1 MQCVNCPN
9 ICEEFEKHAEFND
22 WFLVN
27 DKNYCMSCYKKI
39 VDEITEYIKE
49 EKEKKEYLR
58 THPPHSYKLKDF
70 LNENISKEDLIG
82 CIRFS
87 NSDLFDK
94 FNLDDMT
101 RDEIYDYMSKN
112 YCYNIW
118 KDLLHWNGVSN

>member
-1 MQCVNCPN
+1 MQCIDCPN
-9 ICEEFEKHAEFND
+9 IYEEFEKLEEYSKLYN
-22 WFLVN
+22 VN
-27 DKNYCMSCYKKI
+27 NRKYCMICYKKKI
-39 VDEITEYIKE
+39 ALIMEYIRKQQE
-49 EKEKKEYLR
+49 TKEYLR

-87 NSDLFDK
+87 GSDLFDK

-112 YCYNIW
+112 YCYKIW
-118 KDLLHWNGVSN
+118 KDLLHWSGTSN